1 MIVGTGSIKL
11 KLFGVAS
18 LKGKRKIVKSMIGR
32 LSNRFNISI
41 AETNLNDSLDWA
53 EIGFALVGND
63 TRIINSKIDKV
74 FNMADEMGVAMIADT
89 RMEIIHL

>member
-1 MIVGTGSIKL
+1 MIVGTGTIKI

-18 LKGKRKIVKSMIGR
+18 LKAKRKIVKSMIGR

-53 EIGFALVGND
+53 EIGFAMVGND
-63 TRIINSKIDKV
+63 TRIINSKVDKV
-74 FNMADEMGVAMIADT
+74 FNMADEMGLAMIADT

>member
-1 MIVGTGSIKL
+1 MIVGTGTIKL

-18 LKGKRKIVKSMIGR
+18 LKAKRKIVKSMIGR
-32 LSNRFNISI
+32 ISNQFNISI

-74 FNMADEMGVAMIADT
+74 FNMADEMGVAMLADT
-89 RMEIIHL
+89 QMEIIHL

>member
-1 MIVGTGSIKL
+1 MIVGTGTIKL

-18 LKGKRKIVKSMIGR
+18 LKAKRKIVKSMIGR
-32 LSNRFNISI
+32 ISNRFNISM

-74 FNMADEMGVAMIADT
+74 FNMADEMGLAVLADT
-89 RMEIIHL
+89 QMEIIHL